1 MHILNT
7 SSPAF
12 KPKITI
18 LIYGHGGVGKTT
30 TAASAPSPILIDFEG
45 GSKYFG
51 LRGISIDVAQVQTW
65 DEVRE
70 LYKTLRTSKY
80 ESVII
85 DPVGEAM
92 EKLMNSMIEE
102 KKSKLVQPD
111 GQPTMAGWG
120 YLKDNMRR
128 FVKSFRDMDKHLIL
142 IAHVEEKADDEGAIK
157 KRPMIRTKLSQEL
170 INMVDIVAYME
181 VIKDSEGN
189 SKRILRIQPNSDKYE
204 AKDRTGQLGEIVEP
218 DIAKIIDGIQGN
230 KMFAWLK
237 KAEKNDDDFDASL
250 DAAAKPPTTK
260 VNQLEKVSDDFANSL
275 PKELPG
281 QFVSP
286 IAPAAPVDP
295 VLSGDTVDQ
304 PTTPPAPELKQP
316 EGIAEWRK
324 AISEAKTDAEL
335 IKIEADIAG
344 TNPSSLMR
352 RNVAG
357 LLQARR
363 QALADAALKV

>member
-1 MHILNT
+1 MNILNT

-30 TAASAPSPILIDFEG
+30 TASTAPNPILIDFEG

-70 LYKTLRTSKY
+70 LYKTLRSSKY

-128 FVKSFRDMDKHLIL
+128 FVKSFRDMDKHLIM

-218 DIAKIIDGIQGN
+218 DITKIIDGIQGN
-230 KMFAWLK
+230 KTFAWLK
-237 KAEKNDDDFDASL
+237 KAEKTADEFDASL
-250 DAAAKPPTTK
+250 DAAAQPVTPT
-260 VNQLEKVSDDFANSL
+260 
-275 PKELPG
+275 
-281 QFVSP
+281 
-286 IAPAAPVDP
+286 APAAPVDP
-295 VLSGDTVDQ
+295 VIAGDTVDQ
-304 PTTPPAPELKQP
+304 PATPPAPAPKQP

-344 TNPSSLMR
+344 TNPTPLMR
-352 RNVAG
+352 SNVAT